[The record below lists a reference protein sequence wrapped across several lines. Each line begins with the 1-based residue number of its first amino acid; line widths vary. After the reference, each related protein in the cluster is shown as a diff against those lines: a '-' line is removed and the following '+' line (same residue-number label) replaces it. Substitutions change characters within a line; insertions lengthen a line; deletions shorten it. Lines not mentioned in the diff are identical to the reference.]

1 MVIPH
6 TMENDLS
13 VTETYSTQE
22 LSQSTT
28 TSTHHHSSQYHP
40 TPTSTISQQH
50 IPANSTSSTMNHPHI
65 DTHAIPKAPSFSS
78 MTIPHPETTAE
89 IPHTTAAVGINP
101 SGSGM
106 SLGDLVS
113 FCDPD
118 QQQSWEPPLD
128 ALGLLSLQTIDIDN
142 TSTISSSADALEKNN
157 STNATTIRIG
167 NDACSNNNNNNQAPS
182 PVVTSG
188 GRQQRKATFPQ
199 DRTRCS
205 NCDTTTTPLWRR
217 NPEGQPL
224 CNACGLFY
232 KLHGVVRPL
241 SLKSDGIK
249 KRNRQG
255 GSTQS
260 SGNARFK
267 SKQQLE
273 IPGRGLMPATPSS
286 FHVLPGRRPLFTRSH
301 PPSTSMASP
310 QSKKKRRA
318 SAQPIYNHQHNTFG
332 YPTPSSSVS
341 FNHPNDGYN
350 PPPLLPPQPSSSQ
363 QYFHHSGLPSDL
375 HATLETIGNHLS
387 TLPPELLPIIAS
399 AANYHAMAK
408 RQQQQQ
414 QQPPTSSSSTSSLS
428 PPPQPSDH
436 LRYPSS
442 S

>member
-6 TMENDLS
+6 TMENDLVVS
-13 VTETYSTQE
+13 ETYSIQE
-22 LSQSTT
+22 LNQSMLYSNPSHYSTTLQQHHPTITTPTTQHLPATTT
-28 TSTHHHSSQYHP
+28 TSSSSSMTHP
-40 TPTSTISQQH
+40 LVNI
-50 IPANSTSSTMNHPHI
+50 
-65 DTHAIPKAPSFSS
+65 HAMPKASSFSS
-78 MTIPHPETTAE
+78 MTIPHPETTAAE
-89 IPHTTAAVGINP
+89 IPHTTTTAAVGINP

-106 SLGDLVS
+106 SLDDLVS

-128 ALGLLSLQTIDIDN
+128 ALGLLSLQSLDIDS
-142 TSTISSSADALEKNN
+142 TSTSSADALEKNN
-157 STNATTIRIG
+157 NTTATTMAN
-167 NDACSNNNNNNQAPS
+167 NDCNDNNQT
-182 PVVTSG
+182 TSSLSVATD
-188 GRQQRKATFPQ
+188 GRRQRKATFQQ

-260 SGNARFK
+260 SGNTRFK

-273 IPGRGLMPATPSS
+273 IPGRGLMPATSS
-286 FHVLPGRRPLFTRSH
+286 FHILPGRRPLFTRSH
-301 PPSTSMASP
+301 PASAATTP
-310 QSKKKRRA
+310 QQSKKKRRA
-318 SAQPIYNHQHNTFG
+318 STQPIMYNHQHNTFG
-332 YPTPSSSVS
+332 NTTSVS
-341 FNHPNDGYN
+341 FSQQPNNIYN
-350 PPPLLPPQPSSSQ
+350 TSQQPSQ
-363 QYFHHSGLPSDL
+363 HHHSGLSSDL
-375 HATLETIGNHLS
+375 HATLESIGNHLS

-414 QQPPTSSSSTSSLS
+414 QQQPSSSSSSS
-428 PPPQPSDH
+428 SDGTNNQFMH
-436 LRYPSS
+436 PSS
-442 S
+442 

>member
-6 TMENDLS
+6 TMENDLVVS
-13 VTETYSTQE
+13 NTYSIQE
-22 LSQSTT
+22 LNQSMLYSKPSHYSTSLQQQHPTVTTPT
-28 TSTHHHSSQYHP
+28 TSSLSSSSSMTHP
-40 TPTSTISQQH
+40 LVNI
-50 IPANSTSSTMNHPHI
+50 
-65 DTHAIPKAPSFSS
+65 HAMPKASSFSS
-78 MTIPHPETTAE
+78 MTIPHPETTAAE
-89 IPHTTAAVGINP
+89 IPHTTTTAAVGINP

-106 SLGDLVS
+106 SLDDLVS

-128 ALGLLSLQTIDIDN
+128 ALGLLSLQSLDIDS
-142 TSTISSSADALEKNN
+142 TSTSSANALEKNN
-157 STNATTIRIG
+157 NTTTATTMANHDC
-167 NDACSNNNNNNQAPS
+167 NDNNQT
-182 PVVTSG
+182 TSSLSVATS
-188 GRQQRKATFPQ
+188 GRQQRKATFQQ

-260 SGNARFK
+260 SGNTRFK

-273 IPGRGLMPATPSS
+273 IPGRGLMPATSS
-286 FHVLPGRRPLFTRSH
+286 FHILPGRRPLFTRSH
-301 PPSTSMASP
+301 PASAVTTP
-310 QSKKKRRA
+310 QQSKKKRRA
-318 SAQPIYNHQHNTFG
+318 STQPIMYNHQHNTFG
-332 YPTPSSSVS
+332 NTSSVS
-341 FNHPNDGYN
+341 F
-350 PPPLLPPQPSSSQ
+350 SQ
-363 QYFHHSGLPSDL
+363 QPNNIYNTRQHPSQHHSGLSSDL
-375 HATLETIGNHLS
+375 HATLESIGNHLS

-414 QQPPTSSSSTSSLS
+414 QQ
-428 PPPQPSDH
+428 QPS
-436 LRYPSS
+436 PSS
-442 S
+442 SPSDGTNNQFMHPSS